1 MTAAPDVYRSTLAG
15 RLTSQSSRRELTV
28 ICLPLRS
35 FSLMLG
41 VLRQS
46 MKVLL
51 MLVCFLPFL
60 CGQEMTESM
69 SNIRK
74 TLHQLASLSGA
85 DNYLKIQEQLVA
97 ACSGEE
103 KYQELESITFQDDN
117 AKVRTEGLW
126 MISQIKRD
134 DHIEAIREWIDLE
147 TDDDAK
153 SWGNVILKN
162 CLVIEGLK
170 KSK

>member
-1 MTAAPDVYRSTLAG
+1 VRINRHQTLALVPVDAGCHASIHEGAPDNRG
-15 RLTSQSSRRELTV
+15 
-28 ICLPLRS
+28 
-35 FSLMLG
+35 
-41 VLRQS
+41 
-46 MKVLL
+46 
-51 MLVCFLPFL
+51 FLPFL

-126 MISQIKRD
+126 VISQIKRE
-134 DHIEAIREWIDLE
+134 DHIEAIRDWIDSE
-147 TDDDAK
+147 MDEDAK
-153 SWGNVILKN
+153 VWGKVILKN